1 MDSKSFLLMYFGT
14 TVSTIVQ
21 NHCVR
26 CGILKYLSQ
35 EQLLLSASQH
45 NTLLFHF
52 LGIWPVEEKKITWI
66 HK

>member
-1 MDSKSFLLMYFGT
+1 MYFGT

-21 NHCVR
+21 THCVR

-45 NTLLFHF
+45 NTTHYYFTSWGFGL
-52 LGIWPVEEKKITWI
+52 WKKEIT
-66 HK
+66 

>member
-1 MDSKSFLLMYFGT
+1 MDNKSFLLMYFGT

-21 NHCVR
+21 THCVR

-45 NTLLFHF
+45 NTTHYYFTSWGFGL
-52 LGIWPVEEKKITWI
+52 WKKKIT
-66 HK
+66 

>member
-21 NHCVR
+21 THCVR

-35 EQLLLSASQH
+35 EQLLLSASH
-45 NTLLFHF
+45 YYFTSWGFGL
-52 LGIWPVEEKKITWI
+52 WKKKITWI
-66 HK
+66 HS